1 MARLADLIAHDLALD
16 RVAQVEDLLRS
27 HHLQRTR
34 PFEGNAVDIPDAS
47 WAGRHHH
54 NPVGQEDRLINRVGY
69 QYDGGS
75 GVEVDLLD
83 QVVHF
88 LAGEGV
94 ERPERFVHQEN
105 GRLEGQRP
113 DQGDPLLHAA
123 REFSWHALAE
133 TLQADPVHQLVYPGL
148 VGLLALYLERKA
160 NVGVDGAPREKIGIL
175 DHHADVRMGPADR
188 LPVEGDFSPG
198 EAVQARHC
206 PEKRGLAAA

>member
-83 QVVHF
+83 QVGHF

-94 ERPERFVHQEN
+94 ERPERVVQREN
-105 GRLEGQRP
+105 GRLERQGP
-113 DQGDPLLHAA
+113 DQAVPRLRAA
-123 REFSWHALAE
+123 REVSGHALAE
-133 TLQADPVHQLVYPGL
+133 NLPAGTVHQLLYPGL
-148 VGLLALYLERKA
+148 VGLLARYLERKA
-160 NVGVDGAPREKIGIL
+160 N
-175 DHHADVRMGPADR
+175 
-188 LPVEGDFSPG
+188 
-198 EAVQARHC
+198 
-206 PEKRGLAAA
+206 